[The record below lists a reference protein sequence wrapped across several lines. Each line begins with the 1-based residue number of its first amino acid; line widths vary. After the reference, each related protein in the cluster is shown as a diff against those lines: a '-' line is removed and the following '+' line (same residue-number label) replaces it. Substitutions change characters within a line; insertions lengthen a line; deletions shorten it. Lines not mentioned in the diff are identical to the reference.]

1 MNRPRPTL
9 YDLYTYAYLIVREH
23 RETIAEVT
31 TLIAGFIVFILLLA
45 IL

>member
-9 YDLYTYAYLIVREH
+9 YDIYTYAYLVIREH
-23 RETIAEVT
+23 RDAIAEVL
-31 TLIAGFIVFILLLA
+31 TLIVGFIVFILLLA

>member
-9 YDLYTYAYLIVREH
+9 YDLYTYTYLTVREH

-31 TLIAGFIVFILLLA
+31 TLILGFIVFILLLA

>member
-31 TLIAGFIVFILLLA
+31 TLILGFIVFILLLA
-45 IL
+45 VL

>member
-23 RETIAEVT
+23 RETIAEVA

>member
-9 YDLYTYAYLIVREH
+9 YDLYAYAYLIVRER

-31 TLIAGFIVFILLLA
+31 TLILGFIVFILLIA

>member
-9 YDLYTYAYLIVREH
+9 YDLYTYAYLVVREH
-23 RETIAEVT
+23 RQTIAEVT

-45 IL
+45 VL

>member
-9 YDLYTYAYLIVREH
+9 YDIYTYAYLIVREH

-31 TLIAGFIVFILLLA
+31 TLILGFIVFILLLA

>member
-9 YDLYTYAYLIVREH
+9 YDLYTYAYLVIREH
-23 RETIAEVT
+23 RDAIAEVT
-31 TLIAGFIVFILLLA
+31 TLILGFIVFILLLA

>member
-23 RETIAEVT
+23 RKTISEVT
-31 TLIAGFIVFILLLA
+31 TLILGFIVFILLLA

>member
-9 YDLYTYAYLIVREH
+9 YDLYTYAYLVIREH

-31 TLIAGFIVFILLLA
+31 TLIVGFIVFILLLVVV
-45 IL
+45 

>member
-31 TLIAGFIVFILLLA
+31 TLILGFIVFILLLA

>member
-1 MNRPRPTL
+1 MNPPRPTL

-31 TLIAGFIVFILLLA
+31 TLILGFIVFILLLA

>member
-9 YDLYTYAYLIVREH
+9 YDLYTYAYLTVREH
-23 RETIAEVT
+23 RETIAEVI
-31 TLIAGFIVFILLLA
+31 TLILGFIVFILLLA